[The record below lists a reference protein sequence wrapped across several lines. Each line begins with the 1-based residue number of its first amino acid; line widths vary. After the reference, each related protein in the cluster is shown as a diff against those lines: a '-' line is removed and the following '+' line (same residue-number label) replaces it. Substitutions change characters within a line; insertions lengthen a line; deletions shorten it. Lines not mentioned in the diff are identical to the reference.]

1 LILTPR
7 KTTRKAAFVARMDKL
22 MPWSALLALIEPY
35 YPKAGNGRPPRPMSS
50 MLPTYCVANWFN
62 LADEACEGVP
72 GATTLLHFR
81 RLLEKHKLGEAIFAK
96 VGELLLSNGLKLC
109 GGTIIAAPSSTKNK
123 DKERPTCTTA
133 SNCPTWCMGK
143 RRAYMAIVPMWGKSR
158 HSKKQPPKPKTC
170 AFKRAYRNKPLSERD
185 KQANT
190 KKSQTRAKAE
200 QAFLPPKRLWGFAK
214 VRYRGLAKNAN
225 RVFAMLALI
234 NIDKWGKPLMA

>member
-109 GGTIIAAPSSTKNK
+109 GGI
-123 DKERPTCTTA
+123 

-143 RRAYMAIVPMWGKSR
+143 RRAYMAIVPMWGKSS

>member
-1 LILTPR
+1 LSSGGFDTHA

-22 MPWSALLALIEPY
+22 MPWSALLVLIEPH

-109 GGTIIAAPSSTKNK
+109 GGTIVDATIIATPSSTKNK
-123 DKERPTCTTA
+123 DKA
-133 SNCPTWCMGK
+133 
-143 RRAYMAIVPMWGKSR
+143 
-158 HSKKQPPKPKTC
+158 
-170 AFKRAYRNKPLSERD
+170 RD
-185 KQANT
+185 TQMHQT
-190 KKSQTRAKAE
+190 KKGNQWHIGMKAHIGVDS
-200 QAFLPPKRLWGFAK
+200 ASG
-214 VRYRGLAKNAN
+214 YGS
-225 RVFAMLALI
+225 
-234 NIDKWGKPLMA
+234 